1 MDSPLF
7 SPAKARQAA
16 IEAKDWAY
24 VNSWLS
30 RQYAPNP
37 VPQFERN
44 EDTLRTL
51 LALAAAND
59 TADQEA
65 MVVHEAREQ
74 AVQAFQFQEQGE
86 EPKKIEI
93 LDEIE
98 LSLDESGRQGLYDLA
113 ETTAVL
119 GALSTDAVDLGQ
131 SIIDLTTEEFN
142 VQEQMSKVEALQNYL
157 ERELAT
163 LRTQLDDLQNNEA
176 FQTPADLPAITAEW
190 TRNTKSLSA
199 KASEYRDRI
208 SSLLRNRG
216 KEPRL
221 EDVMAK
227 EADVIMLL
235 GTVQNLETRITVL
248 HELPEDVPGARTK
261 CKELERVL
269 SRLVRE
275 RNAIADR

>member
-24 VNSWLS
+24 VNTWLN

-37 VPQFERN
+37 IPKFERN

-59 TADQEA
+59 TADEEA

-74 AVQAFQFQEQGE
+74 AVQAYKSQERSE
-86 EPKKIEI
+86 ATKKIEI

-98 LSLDESGRQGLYDLA
+98 LSLDESGRQSLDDLA

-163 LRTQLDDLQNNEA
+163 LRAQLDDLRNNEA
-176 FQTPADLPAITAEW
+176 FETPADLPALTAEW
-190 TRNTKSLSA
+190 TRNTKSLGA
-199 KASEYRDRI
+199 KVGEYQDKVASL
-208 SSLLRNRG
+208 SRNRG

-227 EADVIMLL
+227 EADVIKLL
-235 GTVQNLETRITVL
+235 ETVRSLETRINML
-248 HELPEDVPGARTK
+248 HDLPEDVPGARAN
-261 CKELERVL
+261 CKELEREL
-269 SRLVRE
+269 QRFVRE
-275 RNAIADR
+275 RDEMANR

>member
-1 MDSPLF
+1 MESPLF

-24 VNSWLS
+24 VNAWLS
-30 RQYAPNP
+30 RHYAPNP
-37 VPQFERN
+37 IPKFERN

-59 TADQEA
+59 TADEEA
-65 MVVHEAREQ
+65 MILHEAREQ
-74 AVQAFQFQEQGE
+74 AVQAFKSQEQSE
-86 EPKKIEI
+86 ETKKFEI

-98 LSLDESGRQGLYDLA
+98 LSLDESGRQSLDDLA

-142 VQEQMSKVEALQNYL
+142 VQEQMSKVDALQNYL

-163 LRTQLDDLQNNEA
+163 LRAQLDDFQNNEA
-176 FQTPADLPAITAEW
+176 FQTPADLPASTAEW

-199 KASEYRDRI
+199 KASEYRDKI
-208 SSLLRNRG
+208 SSLSRNRG
-216 KEPRL
+216 KELRL

-227 EADVIMLL
+227 EADVIKVFE
-235 GTVQNLETRITVL
+235 TVQNLDTMISML
-248 HELPEDVPGARTK
+248 HNLPGDLPGARAK

-269 SRLVRE
+269 QTLVRE
-275 RNAIADR
+275 RDAIAGR

>member
-24 VNSWLS
+24 VNAWLS

-37 VPQFERN
+37 IPKFERN

-59 TADQEA
+59 TADEEA

-74 AVQAFQFQEQGE
+74 AVQAFKSQEQSE
-86 EPKKIEI
+86 ETKKIEI

-98 LSLDESGRQGLYDLA
+98 LSLDESGRQSLDDLA

-131 SIIDLTTEEFN
+131 SIIDLTTEEFS

-163 LRTQLDDLQNNEA
+163 LRAQLDDLQNNEA
-176 FQTPADLPAITAEW
+176 FQTPADLPALTAEW
-190 TRNTKSLSA
+190 TRNTKSLST
-199 KASEYRDRI
+199 KASEYRDKI
-208 SSLLRNRG
+208 SSLSRNRG

-221 EDVMAK
+221 DDVMAK
-227 EADVIMLL
+227 EADVIKLL
-235 GTVQNLETRITVL
+235 ETVQNLETRITVL

-269 SRLVRE
+269 QRLVRE
-275 RNAIADR
+275 RDTIAAR